1 MFKHVLYLPLS
12 ISNFKTLRKG
22 ILIYIKRYMLDSKIN
37 LLVID
42 DDDINIFIIKKIV
55 EKTGFNIDMVAKSNG
70 KLAID
75 YLVETTAQNTAFP
88 NLVLIDINMPV
99 MNGWEFIEAYEE
111 LDFKKEADLY
121 ILSSSVYENDIE
133 KTKSYKS
140 VKGFISKPLSMERL
154 TELIKAIK
162 L

>member
-1 MFKHVLYLPLS
+1 
-12 ISNFKTLRKG
+12 
-22 ILIYIKRYMLDSKIN
+22 MLEDKIN

-55 EKTGFNIDMVAKSNG
+55 EKTGFDIDMVAKSNG
-70 KLAID
+70 QQAID
-75 YLVETTAQNTAFP
+75 YLSETITEQKTLP

-99 MNGWEFIEAYEE
+99 MNGWEFVEAYQTLGIEQNV
-111 LDFKKEADLY
+111 DLY

-133 KTKSYKS
+133 RTKSYS
-140 VKGFISKPLSMERL
+140 TVKGFISKPLSIERL
-154 TELIKAIK
+154 SELIKA

>member
-1 MFKHVLYLPLS
+1 
-12 ISNFKTLRKG
+12 
-22 ILIYIKRYMLDSKIN
+22 MLDSKLN

-55 EKTGFNIDMVAKSNG
+55 EKTGFDIEMVSRNNG
-70 KLAID
+70 QQALD
-75 YLVETTAQNTAFP
+75 YLNETIAQHKALP
-88 NLVLIDINMPV
+88 SLVLIDINMPV

-111 LDFKKEADLY
+111 LHIEQKVDMY

-133 KTKSYKS
+133 KTKGYKA

-154 TELIKAIK
+154 TELIKAIPF
-162 L
+162 